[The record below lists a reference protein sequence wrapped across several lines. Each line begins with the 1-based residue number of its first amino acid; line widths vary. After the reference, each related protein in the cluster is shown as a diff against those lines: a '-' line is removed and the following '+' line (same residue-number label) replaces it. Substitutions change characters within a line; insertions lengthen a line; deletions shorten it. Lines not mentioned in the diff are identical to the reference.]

1 MELGLLALDHHRTV
15 SFKHT
20 THEKAPNA
28 FAQMVAEHMRGYDDA
43 SGGDFDRTPMTI
55 SFCTERKSVMLVG
68 KITEDLYERVR
79 QRVNFELRRRV
90 FSENGF

>member
-1 MELGLLALDHHRTV
+1 MELGLLVLDHHCTL
-15 SFKHT
+15 SFAPT
-20 THEKAPNA
+20 THNKAPNA
-28 FAQMVAEHMRGYDDA
+28 FAQLVADHMRGYDDA

-55 SFCTERKSVMLVG
+55 SFYTERKSVMLVG
-68 KITEDLYERVR
+68 TITEDLYERVR

>member
-1 MELGLLALDHHRTV
+1 MDFGLLALDHHRTLT
-15 SFKHT
+15 FAHT
-20 THEKAPNA
+20 THSKAPNA

-43 SGGDFDRTPMTI
+43 SGGDFDHTPMTI

-68 KITEDLYERVR
+68 TITEDLYERVKA
-79 QRVNFELRRRV
+79 RVNFEVRRRV